1 MMVRV
6 AALVGCFA
14 MVATGAWA
22 ADAAKKAPDPAN
34 GQKVATQ
41 VCAACHGADGHS
53 VASANPHLAGQHA
66 DYIAKQL
73 HDFKNNQE
81 RKNAIMLGM
90 ATPLSA
96 EDMRDVAAYYAG
108 QKPRASGAKNK
119 DLVGKGQK
127 LYRAG
132 NAASGVP
139 ACSACHGPNGAGIP
153 SQYPRLSG
161 QLVDYTAAQLKAFK
175 AGERANDANQMMRMI
190 AARLTEQ
197 EIAAVAEY
205 VSGLQ

>member
-6 AALVGCFA
+6 AALVGCLA

-22 ADAAKKAPDPAN
+22 ADAAKQAPDPAN
-34 GQKVATQ
+34 GRKVATQ
-41 VCAACHGADGHS
+41 VCAACHGAEGQS
-53 VASANPHLAGQHA
+53 VAPANPHLAGQHA

-73 HDFKNNQE
+73 HDFKNNKE
-81 RKNAIMLGM
+81 RKNAIMMGM
-90 ATPLSA
+90 VSPLSA
-96 EDMRDVAAYYAG
+96 GDMRDVAAHYAG
-108 QKPRASGAKNK
+108 QKPKPGGAKNK
-119 DLVGKGQK
+119 DLVGAGQK

-132 NAASGVP
+132 NAATGVP

-153 SQYPRLSG
+153 AQYPRLSG
-161 QLVDYTAAQLKAFK
+161 QYADYTLAQLKAFK

-190 AARLTEQ
+190 AARMTDQ